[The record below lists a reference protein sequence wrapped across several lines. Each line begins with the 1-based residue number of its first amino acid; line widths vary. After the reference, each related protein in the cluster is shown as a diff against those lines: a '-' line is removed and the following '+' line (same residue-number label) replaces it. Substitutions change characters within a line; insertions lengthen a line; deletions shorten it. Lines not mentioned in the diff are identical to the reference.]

1 MELLSVLSI
10 EACWPLCV
18 NFSLPLLFS
27 SLLSFLFLFLMLLF
41 TDTVDTTPEHS
52 KFLSFPSFLQ
62 PLNKSS

>member
-18 NFSLPLLFS
+18 NFSLPLL
-27 SLLSFLFLFLMLLF
+27 SFLFLFLMLLF
-41 TDTVDTTPEHS
+41 TDTVDTAPEHS